1 MLEISTGYE
10 SVIIDYTPSKYKTK
24 AAAAKNLYKALVKF
38 EREIGGC
45 DSEVIIQ
52 TPNESEKCGTGK
64 NWRVIWESGIYEWAI
79 AAEIYNYQAGWYTEP
94 YYSFDL
100 CFTS

>member
-24 AAAAKNLYKALVKF
+24 AAAAKNLYRALV
-38 EREIGGC
+38 ELELEIGGSA
-45 DSEVIIQ
+45 SEVIIQ
-52 TPNESEKCGTGK
+52 TPEESEKCGTGK
-64 NWRVIWESGIYEWAI
+64 NWRVIWESGIYQWAI
-79 AAEIYNYQAGWYTEP
+79 AAVIYNDKAGWYTEP
-94 YYSFDL
+94 HYSFDL